1 MVFLSPVCEPEVGK
15 QRLGAA
21 ACLEQTQRGRRKKF
35 TGRDSP
41 GCPVV
46 KTLCVQSRGRRFD
59 PWSGNRDPTS
69 YVVWPKKTKFM
80 EHLENMHVFHL

>member
-1 MVFLSPVCEPEVGK
+1 M
-15 QRLGAA
+15 GAA

-80 EHLENMHVFHL
+80 EHLENKLFCIYCWLK